1 MFEIYLIRVLF
12 LIDEIFIVT
21 YMYMVEVIS
30 LGRSGGS
37 GGRSGGGSFGGSRGS
52 GGRSGGFGGGF
63 SLGGRGG
70 SSGGSFGSSRG
81 SSGGSFGGS
90 SGGGIFGGNRSTG
103 PSFGPVFGPRI
114 GPVFGPRI
122 PMGGGFGGHR
132 PQKSNGGGCG
142 CITLLIVLIVI
153 AVVFIVVFSIMGSM
167 NSSNSGGNITV
178 SSVERVALPPGSVNE
193 TKYYTDELGWI
204 NNETKLINGLKHFY
218 KETGVQPYLYLT
230 DTINGSHFP
239 TDLELES
246 FAANLY
252 DELFTDEAHLL
263 LVFFEYEGRYM
274 DWYIAGTQAKSVID
288 REAGD
293 ILLDY
298 IDRNYYDDGLT
309 DEEFFSKSFSDAAKR
324 IMTVTKSPWITVFIV
339 LGFTVLV
346 MVLFTWWKKSKEQKN
361 LEAKRREELFKTPLD
376 KFGDTKAED
385 LLNKYQDDKKQ

>member
-1 MFEIYLIRVLF
+1 M
-12 LIDEIFIVT
+12 
-21 YMYMVEVIS
+21 EVIS

-70 SSGGSFGSSRG
+70 SSGGSFGGLSGGSRG
-81 SSGGSFGGS
+81 GSRGGSFGGS
-90 SGGGIFGGNRSTG
+90 SSGGIFGGNRSTG
-103 PSFGPVFGPRI
+103 SSFGPRI
-114 GPVFGPRI
+114 GPVFI
-122 PMGGGFGGHR
+122 PNMGGGFGGGYR
-132 PQKSNGGGCG
+132 TPRSNGGGGCG
-142 CITLLIVLIVI
+142 CVTLIIVLIVI
-153 AVVFIVVFSIMGSM
+153 AVIFLVLFSIFGSM
-167 NSSNSGGNITV
+167 NSSDSGGNITV

-193 TKYYTDELGWI
+193 TEYYTDELGWI
-204 NNETKLINGLKHFY
+204 NNETKLINGLKQFY

-239 TDLELES
+239 TDVELES
-246 FAANLY
+246 FASNLY

-298 IDRNYYDDGLT
+298 IDRYYYDDGLT

-324 IMTVTKSPWITVFIV
+324 IMTVTKSPLITVFIV
-339 LGFTVLV
+339 IGVTVLV
-346 MVLFTWWKKSKEQKN
+346 IILFIWWKKSKEQKT

-385 LLNKYQDDKKQ
+385 LLKKYQDDNKQ

>member
-1 MFEIYLIRVLF
+1 M
-12 LIDEIFIVT
+12 
-21 YMYMVEVIS
+21 
-30 LGRSGGS
+30 GRSGGS

-70 SSGGSFGSSRG
+70 SSGGSFGSSSRGNRSG

-90 SGGGIFGGNRSTG
+90 SGGGIFGGNRNTG
-103 PSFGPVFGPRI
+103 PRVGPVFGPRI
-114 GPVFGPRI
+114 GPVFGPNI
-122 PMGGGFGGHR
+122 GGGFGGGYSPR
-132 PQKSNGGGCG
+132 RSRGGGGCG
-142 CITLLIVLIVI
+142 CVTLLIILIVI
-153 AVVFIVVFSIMGSM
+153 AVIFIVIFSILGSTT
-167 NSSNSGGNITV
+167 SNSGGNITV

-193 TKYYTDELGWI
+193 TKYYTDELDWI
-204 NNETKLINGLKHFY
+204 MNETKLINGLKQFY

-239 TDLELES
+239 TNLELES
-246 FAANLY
+246 FASSLY
-252 DELFTDEAHLL
+252 EELFTDEAHLL

-298 IDRNYYDDGLT
+298 IDRYYYDESLT
-309 DEEFFSKSFSDAAKR
+309 DEEFFSKSFSDAANR
-324 IMTVTKSPWITVFIV
+324 IMTVTKSPWITVFMVLGVAVVVIV
-339 LGFTVLV
+339 LFI
-346 MVLFTWWKKSKEQKN
+346 WWKKSKEQKI

-385 LLNKYQDDKKQ
+385 LLKKYQDDNEQ